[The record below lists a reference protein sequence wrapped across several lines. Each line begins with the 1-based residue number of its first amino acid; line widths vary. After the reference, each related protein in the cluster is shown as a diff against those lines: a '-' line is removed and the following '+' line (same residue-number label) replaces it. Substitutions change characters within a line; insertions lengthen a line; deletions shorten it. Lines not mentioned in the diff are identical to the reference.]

1 MSKNIV
7 KAAGAILIVN
17 LIVKILGFAREAFI
31 ANGFGASWLTDAYQV
46 AYTLPYFL
54 QAILGFALV
63 TMVVP
68 IMTRYFV
75 DGKDDEA
82 WSVANSLVNI
92 IAILLAVV
100 SVLGII
106 FAPQLVFV
114 TAPNLPEKGT
124 EMAIHLTR
132 IMFPAVFFMG
142 VGMVFTGI
150 LNSRYRFVAG
160 AAAPGISNIII
171 ILSVV
176 FFSAAGIFGL
186 AWGTLASFIGLAV
199 IQLPALYR
207 AGFRYRFVCQWR
219 HPAIIGAMK
228 DIGPIVLGVA
238 VNQIY
243 LAVNR
248 IFASGLSEGSISAL
262 NYASK
267 LMNLPVGIFVA
278 AIAAA
283 IYPML
288 SEKAMGKDMEGL
300 ANTMSKGLGMVT
312 LVALPAAAGL
322 IVLRVPI
329 VQLLFQRGA
338 FGYNDTLI
346 TAYALLFLCV
356 GLVFV
361 AVNMVLTR
369 AYYASGNVYTPVIVG
384 VFSIGVN
391 VLASFLLIKPLGHG
405 GLALSN
411 SLAAAANTVFLYIFF
426 CRKLPAFSQST
437 FFASIGK
444 MLVATL
450 VMGATA
456 WGVKIFL
463 APLAARGS
471 LGLLMI
477 VGIAIIAGVIVYF
490 IVAKILRVHE
500 IDQLWAILNK
510 KVLKRLTKQRA

>member
-1 MSKNIV
+1 MSKNVV
-7 KAAGAILIVN
+7 KAAGAILVVN
-17 LIVKILGFAREAFI
+17 LFVKILGFARESFI

-68 IMTRYFV
+68 IMTSYFV
-75 DGKDDEA
+75 EGKDEEA
-82 WSVANSLVNI
+82 WDVANSLINI
-92 IAILLAVV
+92 TAILLALV
-100 SVLGII
+100 SVLGFI
-106 FAPQLVFV
+106 FAPQLVFI
-114 TAPNLPEKGT
+114 TAPNLPARGT
-124 EMAIHLTR
+124 ELAVNLTR

-150 LNSRYRFVAG
+150 LNSRYRFIAG
-160 AAAPGISNIII
+160 ASAPGVSNIII

-186 AWGTLASFIGLAV
+186 AWGTLISFIGLAV
-199 IQLPALYR
+199 VQIPALYM
-207 AGFRYRFVCQWR
+207 AGFRYRLVCKWR
-219 HPAIIGAMK
+219 HPAIIGALK

-243 LAVNR
+243 LALNR

-262 NYASK
+262 NYAGK

-288 SEKAMGKDMEGL
+288 AEKAKSKDNQGL
-300 ANTMSKGLGMVT
+300 ANAMSKGLGMVA
-312 LVALPAAAGL
+312 LIALPAAAGL

-329 VQLLFQRGA
+329 VQLLFERGA

-346 TAYALLFLCV
+346 TAYALLYLCI

-361 AVNMVLTR
+361 AVNMILTR
-369 AYYASGNVYTPVIVG
+369 AYYASGNVYTPVVMGII
-384 VFSIGVN
+384 SIGVN
-391 VLASFLLIKPLGHG
+391 VAASILLIKPLGHG
-405 GLALSN
+405 GLALAN
-411 SLAAAANTVFLYIFF
+411 SLAAIANSIFLYIFF
-426 CRKLPAFSQST
+426 CRRLPVFSQRA
-437 FFASIGK
+437 FFSSIGR
-444 MLVATL
+444 MLIATIVMAITVWGAKL
-450 VMGATA
+450 V
-456 WGVKIFL
+456 L
-463 APLAARGS
+463 APLAYRGS
-471 LGLLMI
+471 LGLLLL
-477 VGIAIIAGVIVYF
+477 VGIAMIAGAIVYF
-490 IVAKILRVHE
+490 IIAKILRVHE

-510 KVLKRLTKQRA
+510 KVLKRLTKRRA